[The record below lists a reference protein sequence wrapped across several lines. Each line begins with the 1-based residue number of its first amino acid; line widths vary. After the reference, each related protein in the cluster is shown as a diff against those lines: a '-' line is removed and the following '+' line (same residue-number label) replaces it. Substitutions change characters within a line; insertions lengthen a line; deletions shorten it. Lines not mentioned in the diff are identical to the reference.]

1 MDIRKISEEERE
13 TFILLTRYAFSDWSE
28 EEVPPERLAFA
39 RPENVW
45 GAFVDGVM
53 ASALLCFPAD
63 QNVRGVVKLMGG
75 VAAVATAPQYR
86 NRGHARA
93 LMHAAFDDMRER
105 GMAVSMLRPFR
116 ESFYG
121 RFGYVTANAT
131 MKVTFPT
138 DALRRHLSYA
148 PPAGWELAT
157 APAREALAAIRE
169 FWRRKAVPHYHGLID
184 FLDTSDD
191 EWRYWVKDRMVA
203 LAAADGDRRGL
214 ALFKKTGF
222 GHHGK
227 LEVSQFLWTEAD
239 ARDLLLQHLARH
251 RDQIADVEVQLPFGE
266 PFQHWLQDVGRPLSV
281 TVFHLPWMVRVVD
294 ATAALD
300 GLPAAAAG
308 EVKLQLVDEQCD
320 WNAGVYLLAGDGGKL
335 RAERVGGEA
344 GMRMDV
350 KALSALVYGTLGPE
364 ELGRRGWLSGADA
377 STLELLG
384 RWFPPRVLFNT
395 LDF

>member
-1 MDIRKISEEERE
+1 MDIRKISEDERE
-13 TFILLTRYAFSDWSE
+13 AFVLLARYAFSDWSE

-39 RPENVW
+39 RPENAW
-45 GAFVDGVM
+45 GVFVDGVM
-53 ASALLCFPAD
+53 ASSLLCFRAD
-63 QNVRGVVKLMGG
+63 QNVRGVVKLMAG

-93 LMHAAFDDMRER
+93 LMSAAFDDMRER

-116 ESFYG
+116 ESFYAK
-121 RFGYVTANAT
+121 FGYVSANAN
-131 MKVTFPT
+131 MRATFPT
-138 DALRRHLSYA
+138 ESLGRYLAYA

-157 APAREALAAIRE
+157 TPAREALAAIKE

-184 FLDTSDD
+184 FLDASDD
-191 EWRYWVKDRMVA
+191 EWRFWAKDKM
-203 LAAADGDRRGL
+203 AAFAQIEGDRRGL

-251 RDQIADVEVQLPFGE
+251 RDQIADVEVQLPYGE
-266 PFQHWLQDVGRPLSV
+266 PFQHWLQDVGRPLKLE
-281 TVFHLPWMVRVVD
+281 VFHLPWMVRVVD
-294 ATAALD
+294 AAAALD

-320 WNAGVYLLAGDGGKL
+320 WNAGVYLLAGDGGRL

-344 GMRMDV
+344 AARLDV
-350 KALSALVYGTLGPE
+350 KALSALAYGTLGPA

-377 STLELLG
+377 ATLELLG

-395 LDF
+395 VDF